1 MNFLLTFA
9 FAASNYFPAKV
20 HPQSTIDRSIADT
33 PWSQSEQQSEEYVED
48 GDENEDDSLHASFTH
63 KHTLNNEN
71 FSHNKQKFAPNCSR
85 YKGTK
90 AHIIIET
97 LKIGQMDGET
107 DK

>member
-1 MNFLLTFA
+1 MTCNPFLGSVELFMLTFA

-63 KHTLNNEN
+63 KHTHTHTE
-71 FSHNKQKFAPNCSR
+71 
-85 YKGTK
+85 
-90 AHIIIET
+90 
-97 LKIGQMDGET
+97 
-107 DK
+107 